1 MSRLQHSFRHSLEVT
16 NMAKIKQL
24 VSARTLTA
32 LGFVIAT
39 QMPHSATQA
48 ATSSEA
54 SACLSAVSSW
64 PSLTVGSRA
73 GIAHNDMTLIA
84 PHGSFDRNTKELA
97 LGVGQQLDANVVWA
111 TDSKAGFM
119 RRINVNRPTEMRW
132 GMDRKTSTA
141 REVFAFFASC
151 VDKFPSQMSVE
162 IHGDSAKDVVEM
174 ATVGVTSGQA
184 SSIKAAWGNRFG
196 LPIAIDAAGDDLVM
210 TAGANKRIGLMS
222 RCKGTCIHLEIP
234 SHLRDV
240 GVLKSTTS
248 ELASFLKA
256 ISP

>member
-16 NMAKIKQL
+16 NMAKIKRL

-32 LGFVIAT
+32 LGFVIAS
-39 QMPHSATQA
+39 QMPHSASEA
-48 ATSSEA
+48 ATPSEP
-54 SACLSAVSSW
+54 SACLSLSSW
-64 PSLTVGSRA
+64 PSMTVGSRV

-97 LGVGQQLDANVVWA
+97 LGVGEQLDANVVWA
-111 TDSKAGFM
+111 TDSKASFM

-151 VDKFPSQMSVE
+151 VEKFPSQMSVE
-162 IHGDSAKDVVEM
+162 VHGDSSKDVVEM

-222 RCKGTCIHLEIP
+222 RCKGACLHLEIP

-240 GVLKSTTS
+240 EMLNTTKS

-256 ISP
+256 IAP